1 MTKKIVLT
9 GGPGTGKSSILLA
22 LEAQGEYVIREAA
35 EDCIKLRQ
43 AQGQLEPW
51 LEENFQERILE
62 LQLQREA
69 RIPKKAERAFLD
81 RSIIDG
87 LAYAKPGTRIYEKT
101 LEKAKEQDYHNMVF
115 LIGSLGRTETNAIR
129 RENNAEAQELG
140 RKLEEVYENLGY
152 RIFKIGADTIEQRM
166 NWITEELGT
175 RYAISA

>member
-1 MTKKIVLT
+1 
-9 GGPGTGKSSILLA
+9 
-22 LEAQGEYVIREAA
+22 
-35 EDCIKLRQ
+35 
-43 AQGQLEPW
+43 
-51 LEENFQERILE
+51 
-62 LQLQREA
+62 
-69 RIPKKAERAFLD
+69 
-81 RSIIDG
+81 
-87 LAYAKPGTRIYEKT
+87 
-101 LEKAKEQDYHNMVF
+101 MVF